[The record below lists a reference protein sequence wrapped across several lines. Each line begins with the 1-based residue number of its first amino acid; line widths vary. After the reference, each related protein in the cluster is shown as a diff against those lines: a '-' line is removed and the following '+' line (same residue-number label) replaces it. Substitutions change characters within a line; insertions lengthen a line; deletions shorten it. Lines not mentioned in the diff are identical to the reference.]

1 MRTVTSVVRRQSSL
15 GILAM
20 TLLILLAM
28 TAIFAPVLM
37 GAAAERTDVPSA
49 LQGPS
54 GAHWLGTDDLG
65 RDNLARVLVATR
77 LSLLLALGATSIGV
91 AVGLALGG
99 LALLRGVGRT
109 ITAGINVAVAFPG
122 MLLALFFATIFGVGS
137 LSAMSAVGLAMS
149 PSFARLM
156 YTLGSKVNQLD
167 YVKAAVQ
174 LGLTRRRVFRR
185 YVLPNIAEP
194 LIVNA
199 TIAAGSALVG
209 LAALSFLGLGVQSPL
224 YDWGL
229 LLDSSLERI
238 YLSPA
243 AALGSGAAICLA
255 GIAFTLAG
263 ERMIQHG
270 SHARALAAASPSVG
284 IVQQEPR
291 AGGSA
296 VCVRNLRV
304 AFAERDGSEL
314 EVVHGISFTIA
325 PGERVALVGESGS
338 GKTATALAVAG
349 LHLDGANVTADELR
363 VAGFPV
369 VGSPT
374 RVQRR
379 LLKERIG
386 VAFQDAARSF
396 NPALRV
402 GAQVGEADLTGS
414 RRERLARAIV
424 RLGDLKVSAPELRA
438 RQYPHQLSGGTLQRA
453 MTAMALAAEPE
464 LLIADEPTT
473 ALDVT
478 IQALALQT
486 LTAALDRSGAAL
498 LFISHDIAVVAQ
510 VCDRVLVM
518 QEGRLVEDLPAADLR
533 ERATHPYTRSLVD
546 MARRLEGD
554 MAPASASRAP
564 AEGPPPPAVIRSGV
578 EERQSSS

>member
-1 MRTVTSVVRRQSSL
+1 MRTVMGVRRRQSPL
-15 GILAM
+15 GILAL
-20 TLLILLAM
+20 TLLGLLAV
-28 TAIFAPVLM
+28 TAILAPVFL
-37 GAAAERTDVPSA
+37 GDAAGRTDVASA

-77 LSLLLALGATSIGV
+77 LSLLLALGAASIGV
-91 AVGLALGG
+91 STGLVLGG
-99 LALLRGVGRT
+99 LALLRGVGAT
-109 ITAGINVAVAFPG
+109 ITAAINVAVAFPG
-122 MLLALFFATIFGVGS
+122 LLLALFFATIFGVGS
-137 LSAMSAVGLAMS
+137 LSAMGAVGLAMS

-156 YTLGSKVNQLD
+156 YTLGSKVNELD

-174 LGLTRRRVFRR
+174 LGLSRRRVFRR

-199 TIAAGSALVG
+199 TIAAGSSLVV
-209 LAALSFLGLGVQSPL
+209 LTALSFLGLGVQSPD

-229 LLDSSLERI
+229 LLDSSLDRI
-238 YLSPA
+238 YISPA
-243 AALGSGAAICLA
+243 AALGPGVAICLA

-263 ERMIQHG
+263 ERMIQRG
-270 SHARALAAASPSVG
+270 SHAPTLAAASPSVG

-314 EVVHGISFTIA
+314 EAVHGISFTIA

-478 IQALALQT
+478 IQALSLQT

-498 LFISHDIAVVAQ
+498 LFISHDIAVVSQ

-518 QEGRLVEDLPAADLR
+518 QEGHIVEDLPAAGLR
-533 ERATHPYTRSLVD
+533 EGATHPYTRSLVD

-554 MAPASASRAP
+554 MAPASAGRAP
-564 AEGPPPPAVIRSGV
+564 AEGPPPPAGIRSGV
-578 EERQSSS
+578 EERQRSS